1 VAEENIDNTVGGTG
15 LFNTKIP
22 GLSDAADIQAALRLY
37 HYGTY
42 TYDGANTNPAILPVP
57 SMAKHLQTLVDADAA
72 EVVNRNAAIATHN
85 ADTTDVHGI
94 PNTANLATQAFVNTA
109 VTNAINGAAGGYP
122 DLAGDG
128 IEWNSVDLRFDL
140 EPQLLNN
147 NTVITKTSGFT
158 LDPLDVNKTILLS
171 SSSAM
176 NLTIPLNSAVE
187 IPIGYKYTIVE
198 MGSGRTTFVPVSGV
212 TVNSKN
218 SQMYID
224 SQYGSATLLKVGTNS
239 WIAYG
244 DIYEGS
250 SAQTFFNVTYN
261 CGGGINCPPNTTHTG
276 SYTIPSTTP
285 TPGAGMGGFF
295 GYYVQSDNCTL
306 PDSYPNASAGQ
317 TITCNGNLTITA
329 VFSDPPAPTPTPT
342 PVAPTPVPTT
352 PVAPTPV
359 APTPV
364 PTTPVAP
371 TPVPATPVAP
381 TPVPITPSAPP
392 PTPVPA
398 TPTASTTYY
407 GCCSNGAGVS
417 GSYSDSSAA
426 ATGLQTECAN
436 DEAGNTLT
444 GGVFTTPQSCNP
456 APTPVAPTVTP
467 TASTTYYACCTS
479 GSSVSGSYSN
489 SSAAATGLN
498 TQCANEEPGNAIMP
512 GGVFT
517 TPQNCGTTPTA
528 PTPVAPTVTPT
539 APTPVPVTPTA
550 PTPVPAT
557 PVALDCSDASS
568 LNSSQCAACGY
579 TYTGGQCYDTPAPT
593 APTSPTPVPV
603 APAPVP
609 VTPTPTPVTPT
620 PVPATPVPATPVP
633 VACSPNAGQAC
644 DGPDGCA
651 GATINCAGLCRCPDV
666 PVPTPAAPTPTP
678 AAPTPVPAAP
688 TPVPA
693 APTPVPAA
701 PTPVAP
707 VPRAPVAPV
716 PAAPVAPVPAAPV
729 APVPAAPVAPVP
741 AAPTPTA
748 PTPTPTASGG
758 GYCGDGEFCGG
769 SFGACVPGPCG
780 D

>member
-1 VAEENIDNTVGGTG
+1 VAEENIDNTVDGTG

-72 EVVNRNAAIATHN
+72 EIVNRNAAIATHN

-94 PNTANLATQAFVNTA
+94 PNTANLATQAFVTTA
-109 VTNAINGAAGGYP
+109 VTNAINGATGGYP

-128 IEWNSVDLRFDL
+128 IDWNSVDLRFDL

-342 PVAPTPVPTT
+342 PVAPTPVP
-352 PVAPTPV
+352 A
-359 APTPV
+359 
-364 PTTPVAP
+364 TPVAP

-381 TPVPITPSAPP
+381 TVQPVA
-392 PTPVPA
+392 PVPA
-398 TPTASTTYY
+398 
-407 GCCSNGAGVS
+407 
-417 GSYSDSSAA
+417 
-426 ATGLQTECAN
+426 
-436 DEAGNTLT
+436 
-444 GGVFTTPQSCNP
+444 
-456 APTPVAPTVTP
+456 TPVAPTVQPVAPVPTPVALIEGYYASGCCNGQAIYGSSVASSATALDNLDFQCQTSPTQRSVQFGTSYPAVDCSVTPTAPTPVPATP

-479 GSSVSGSYSN
+479 GSSVSGSYSD

-550 PTPVPAT
+550 PTPAPVA

-568 LNSSQCAACGY
+568 LNSSQCAECGY

-593 APTSPTPVPV
+593 
-603 APAPVP
+603 
-609 VTPTPTPVTPT
+609 
-620 PVPATPVPATPVP
+620 
-633 VACSPNAGQAC
+633 
-644 DGPDGCA
+644 
-651 GATINCAGLCRCPDV
+651 
-666 PVPTPAAPTPTP
+666 
-678 AAPTPVPAAP
+678 APTPVPAAP

-701 PTPVAP
+701 PT
-707 VPRAPVAPV
+707 PVAPV